1 MLTINSTKSISDTKR
16 IGDKLTKKGVTAE
29 FETTAST
36 KDSAGTSS
44 LASVP
49 EINPF
54 LFLQEIDEY
63 KEDQQRL
70 KESGEQILKCLNDI
84 KFGLVNGELNA
95 GHMLNL
101 KNALEKNRKKFK
113 FLQLQE
119 VIDDIII
126 RAEVELA
133 KLELGRKGTEE
144 LEDH

>member
-16 IGDKLTKKGVTAE
+16 LGDKITKKGATAR
-29 FETTAST
+29 FESIQST
-36 KDSAGTSS
+36 KDGVQTSS
-44 LASVP
+44 LASVS
-49 EINPF
+49 EVNPF

-84 KFGLVNGELNA
+84 KLGMINGELSS

-133 KLELGRKGTEE
+133 KLELGRRERRS
-144 LEDH
+144 